1 MFQRY
6 SVLCA
11 CLLSL
16 AVNAHA
22 DDLVQIYQRALQQD
36 TTYQRA
42 RATWLVAKEQHALS
56 YLGNGSAGSGL
67 APNISFG
74 GTLKREYSTIT
85 DSMPTVNGSNYYNSV
100 DYSLQLTQPIF
111 HVDTWSKIAGAGY
124 DLRAATATYLYAGQ
138 QLMMRTAQAYFKVL
152 RQLDALQYAMAN
164 RIVLQ
169 SALDTANVAYKKGLV
184 AKTDVLNARASYE
197 LAKAG
202 VIEQR
207 IHLKDDREA
216 LAAIINQR
224 PTRLKGLPLHL
235 PVISPA
241 PKVASAWVKR
251 AAKQNYMLKAERM
264 RVLSAR
270 NSIRTKKTAFLPTVD
285 ATAGYTYET
294 SNQSLGTGSKMKHA
308 AVGLSVSLP
317 IFEGGFRFAD
327 TQKARYEY
335 LAASDQQR
343 TAFRQLTQITRNHY
357 FHVLNAKS
365 LIEAAHESVRA
376 AQAQL
381 LATQVAYRAGSK
393 TMVDL
398 LSAISNVF
406 DAITQWSQYRYDY
419 IDDFLALK
427 LNVGT
432 LSPADLQQVNTWL
445 GQPVDCVSPDLTRWA
460 EHLGVPQALIREYLS
475 AYEPASH
482 TQPTHVALRK
492 RRMSEQHSARQRQ
505 PHSKPS
511 IPVYHQPKVVALP
524 QPVVSA
530 GRADIDLPLP
540 PA

>member
-1 MFQRY
+1 M
-6 SVLCA
+6 L
-11 CLLSL
+11 L
-16 AVNAHA
+16 AVIAVNTHA
-22 DDLVQIYQRALQQD
+22 DDLVQVYQRALQQD

-42 RATWLVAKEQHALS
+42 RATWLIAKEQHALS

-67 APNISFG
+67 APNISFSS
-74 GTLKREYSTIT
+74 TLKRERSTVVGAAAT
-85 DSMPTVNGSNYYNSV
+85 ASNGRNYFNSA
-100 DYSLQLTQPIF
+100 DYSLQLTQPIL
-111 HVDTWSKIAGAGY
+111 HVDTWAKIAGAGY

-138 QLMMRTAQAYFKVL
+138 QLMMRTTQAYFKVL

-164 RIVLQ
+164 RVVLQ
-169 SALDTANVAYKKGLV
+169 SAMDTANVAYKKGLV

-207 IHLKDDREA
+207 VRLKDDREA

-241 PKVASAWVKR
+241 PKVVSAWVKQ

-285 ATAGYTYET
+285 ATAGYNYDT
-294 SNQSLGTGSKMKHA
+294 SNQGLGTGSKMKHA
-308 AVGLSVSLP
+308 AVGLSISLP

-335 LAASDQQR
+335 LSASDQQR
-343 TAFRQLTQITRNHY
+343 TVFRQLTQTTRNHY
-357 FHVLNAKS
+357 FHVLNAKQ
-365 LIEAAHESVRA
+365 LIEAARQSVQA

-419 IDDFLALK
+419 IDNFIALK

-460 EHLGVPQALIREYLS
+460 EHLGVPKALIHEYLS
-475 AYEPASH
+475 AYEPVHA
-482 TQPTHVALRK
+482 QPMHVALHK
-492 RRMSEQHSARQRQ
+492 RRKSEQYSAQQRQ
-505 PHSKPS
+505 PHGKPS
-511 IPVYHQPKVVALP
+511 TSVYHQPKVVALP
-524 QPVVSA
+524 QPVMSA

-540 PA
+540 LA

>member
-6 SVLCA
+6 SVICA
-11 CLLSL
+11 CLFSL
-16 AVNAHA
+16 AANTHA
-22 DDLVQIYQRALQQD
+22 DDLIQVYQRALQQD
-36 TTYQRA
+36 TIYQRA
-42 RATWLVAKEQHALS
+42 RATWLIAKEQHALS

-74 GTLKREYSTIT
+74 GTLKREHSTIT
-85 DSMPTVNGSNYYNSV
+85 DATPAMNGSNYHNSV

-111 HVDTWSKIAGAGY
+111 HMDTWAKIAGSGY

-164 RIVLQ
+164 RIVLR

-197 LAKAG
+197 LAKAS

-207 IHLKDDREA
+207 IRLKDGREA
-216 LAAIINQR
+216 LAAMIDQR

-241 PKVASAWVKR
+241 PKVVSAWVKR
-251 AAKQNYMLKAERM
+251 ATKQNYMLKAERM
-264 RVLSAR
+264 HVLSAR

-285 ATAGYTYET
+285 ATASYNYDL
-294 SNQSLGTGSKMKHA
+294 SNQSLGTGSKVKHGSI
-308 AVGLSVSLP
+308 GLSISLP

-335 LAASDQQR
+335 LSASDEQR
-343 TAFRQLTQITRNHY
+343 YAFRQLTQTTRNHY
-357 FHVLNAKS
+357 FHVLNAKP
-365 LIEAAHESVRA
+365 LIEAAHQSVQA

-381 LATQVAYRAGSK
+381 LATQIAYRAGSK

-398 LSAISNVF
+398 LSAISHVF
-406 DAITQWSQYRYDY
+406 DAITQWSQYRYNY
-419 IDDFLALK
+419 IDDLIALK

-475 AYEPASH
+475 AYAPVDAQSA
-482 TQPTHVALRK
+482 HVAIHK
-492 RRMSEQHSARQRQ
+492 RHTPEYNSTRQRHA
-505 PHSKPS
+505 HSKPT
-511 IPVYHQPKVVALP
+511 IPVYHQPKIAALP
-524 QPVVSA
+524 QPVMSA
-530 GRADIDLPLP
+530 GLADIDLPLP
-540 PA
+540 KA